1 MKEIKIEIKN
11 QAGLH
16 ARAAALL
23 VQNANMFDSDII
35 ISKGD
40 NFVNGKSIM
49 GVMTLAATCGSI
61 ITISANGIDEDKALE
76 TMALLID
83 NKFGEGI

>member
-23 VQNANMFDSDII
+23 VQNANMFNSDII

-61 ITISANGIDEDKALE
+61 ITISANGIDEDKVLE

>member
-61 ITISANGIDEDKALE
+61 ITISANGIDEDKVLE